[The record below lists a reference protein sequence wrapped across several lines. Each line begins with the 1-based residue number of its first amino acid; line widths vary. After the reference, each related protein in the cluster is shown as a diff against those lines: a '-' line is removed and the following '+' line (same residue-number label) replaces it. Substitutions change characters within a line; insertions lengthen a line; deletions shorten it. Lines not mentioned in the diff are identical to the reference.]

1 MIQLCQDRLSTIA
14 TASRQPIK
22 NYYDLEPATTEMMK
36 SMGVSTMEFGQQ
48 NILEFKTKIILRKGV
63 GYLMGV
69 SLASWEDPEN
79 QEMLKEWREVKII
92 LITTTN
98 PSATVPPRFAGVM
111 SLNLNT
117 SYVSKGVKLD
127 GENVT
132 LFQIHKKYA
141 GLGAREGRSYKCWSK
156 MGGPRSI

>member
-1 MIQLCQDRLSTIA
+1 MTTYRLSATGKLHHLIQLCQDRISTIA
-14 TASRQPIK
+14 TASRQPLQS
-22 NYYDLEPATTEMMK
+22 YYDLEPATTEMLK

-69 SLASWEDPEN
+69 SFASWEDPEN
-79 QEMLKEWREVKII
+79 QELMKEWREVKII

-98 PSATVPPRFAGVM
+98 QSATVPPRFAGVM

-117 SYVSKGVKLD
+117 SYVSKGIKLK
-127 GENVT
+127 GEDVT
-132 LFQIHKKYA
+132 WFRYI
-141 GLGAREGRSYKCWSK
+141 RN
-156 MGGPRSI
+156 MPD